1 MSVDPHLPV
10 WDSVL
15 QDSLSIFSRTRLK
28 SSKRGVLGP
37 QRALPIGATLP
48 HLAFS
53 RPHFWEP
60 RWSPFSVSCPP
71 RAGSCPQRFQSSSV
85 CALMKLI
92 HSPAPQGK
100 IFWGKRPS
108 VHEQLAFATL
118 RTRSELT
125 RVTEPPTGSASV
137 DG

>member
-1 MSVDPHLPV
+1 MSVDSHLPV

-15 QDSLSIFSRTRLK
+15 QDSLSIFSRTCLK
-28 SSKRGVLGP
+28 SSKLGYLDP
-37 QRALPIGATLP
+37 KEPCPLVQLFP

-92 HSPAPQGK
+92 HSLAPQGK

>member
-15 QDSLSIFSRTRLK
+15 QDSLSMFSRTRLK

-37 QRALPIGATLP
+37 QRALPIGTTLPPSRLFSPSFLGATL
-48 HLAFS
+48 
-53 RPHFWEP
+53 
-60 RWSPFSVSCPP
+60 VSFLCILPS
-71 RAGSCPQRFQSSSV
+71 AGRLLSSAIPVLVSL
-85 CALMKLI
+85 CSHETHPL
-92 HSPAPQGK
+92 SSTSGK
-100 IFWGKRPS
+100 DFWGKRPS